1 MQHKWTSEEQ
11 QSRVCPAWKQVSY
24 LFSDSFTSFTS
35 RLLLFRQMHRK
46 YYLFH
51 EELCYKS
58 EHASVST
65 QSVKTPSPQTF
76 FFLKDTE
83 KWLKIR
89 NHSTTGSLQ
98 HYDSL
103 PTHSAQHWENEGN
116 LWEPSM
122 QRGRVRD
129 AVTAH
134 FTSVNTHSTQH
145 ALTDPLKLSLFLNL
159 PSSVCVFQF
168 YFNWDHV

>member
-65 QSVKTPSPQTF
+65 VCENTKSTD

>member
-1 MQHKWTSEEQ
+1 MQHKWTSEVQ
-11 QSRVCPAWKQVSY
+11 QSRVC
-24 LFSDSFTSFTS
+24 LSDSFTPFTPGFCCS
-35 RLLLFRQMHRK
+35 DKCTENIIFSTRSCVISLSMPQSAHSLWKHQVHRLK
-46 YYLFH
+46 
-51 EELCYKS
+51 K
-58 EHASVST
+58 
-65 QSVKTPSPQTF
+65 K
-76 FFLKDTE
+76 KNTE
-83 KWLKIR
+83 KRLKIR

-103 PTHSAQHWENEGN
+103 PPHSAQHWENEGN

-159 PSSVCVFQF
+159 P
-168 YFNWDHV
+168 